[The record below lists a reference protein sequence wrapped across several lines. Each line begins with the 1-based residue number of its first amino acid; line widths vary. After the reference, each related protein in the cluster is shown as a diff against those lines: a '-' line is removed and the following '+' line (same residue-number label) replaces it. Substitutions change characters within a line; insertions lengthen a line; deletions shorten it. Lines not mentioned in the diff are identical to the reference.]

1 MLYSCNF
8 RIKLGYT
15 MINDDITD
23 FIIFF
28 LLKVRISMIELNIF
42 LLIDK
47 INMNLII
54 FNRILSINN
63 YCQKKKIN

>member
-15 MINDDITD
+15 MINDDFTD

-42 LLIDK
+42 LLLDK

-63 YCQKKKIN
+63 YC

>member
-15 MINDDITD
+15 MINDDFTD

-42 LLIDK
+42 LLLDK

-63 YCQKKKIN
+63 YCQKKKD